1 MFHFLVVS
9 YFKPYENGTPS
20 VLYKIKK
27 KNEDRAKRDP
37 RLPNLSKLQLT

>member
-27 KNEDRAKRDP
+27 KTRIERSEIRGY
-37 RLPNLSKLQLT
+37 LT